1 MYTSAIERDPHD
13 WHARLDRAR
22 IETHYGLAPRGREEL
37 TRMATDPQAPRTWRD
52 RAEEALADDDLL
64 SGREEDAARQYA
76 AIAARTLDE
85 DAARTLEVKELS
97 AGDPAARG
105 AIVSLLTGEPG
116 RPADAWSGA
125 LLLGLWADE
134 SHGPLAAYL
143 TGKNLARHDEWARAA
158 AWLDRAI
165 ESGLP
170 TARIAREVLKQRAIC
185 ACALRDDAG
194 LANVE
199 NAIVADDSPFA
210 GGSGGRKQW
219 LLALVARCHKS

>member
-1 MYTSAIERDPHD
+1 
-13 WHARLDRAR
+13 
-22 IETHYGLAPRGREEL
+22 
-37 TRMATDPQAPRTWRD
+37 
-52 RAEEALADDDLL
+52 
-64 SGREEDAARQYA
+64 
-76 AIAARTLDE
+76 
-85 DAARTLEVKELS
+85 V
-97 AGDPAARG
+97 ARG

-134 SHGPLAAYL
+134 SRGPLAAYL
-143 TGKNLARHDEWARAA
+143 AGKNLARHDEWARAA

-170 TARIAREVLKQRAIC
+170 TARIGREVLKQRAIC

-199 NAIVADDSPFA
+199 NAIGANGSPFA

-219 LLALVARCHKS
+219 LLALVARCRKS